1 MKTTMLKNMMLCLSV
16 AALCACQS
24 APQKDLRA
32 NFGDSV
38 QSNSATQIVDP
49 DAGQTVDGADTLY
62 GPKGNAAMKR
72 YLRDKG
78 KAHRGDLV
86 EDVGG

>member
-1 MKTTMLKNMMLCLSV
+1 MKTTIMKNLMLCLGIAS
-16 AALCACQS
+16 LCACQS
-24 APQKDLRA
+24 APQKELRA
-32 NFGDSV
+32 GFGDSV
-38 QSNSATQIVDP
+38 HSNSAAHIVNP
-49 DAGQTVDGADTLY
+49 DAGQTVEGPGTLY

-78 KAHRGDLV
+78 KAHKGDLV